1 MWIKNL
7 AIPRTNLKC
16 PITLTDIGALMGS
29 VHVTFEQPVI
39 IIFKYV
45 FDKTKQTQFSRFD
58 ISTPRKV
65 LPYEHGLMIRNLMGS

>member
-1 MWIKNL
+1 
-7 AIPRTNLKC
+7 
-16 PITLTDIGALMGS
+16 MGS

-65 LPYEHGLMIRNLMGS
+65 LPYEHVLMIRNLMGS